1 MSVSG
6 NFTLVKHQIIVQIG
20 GPPYAQEKERAVK
33 PSSYSTFLSL
43 PVTFDNGFYPAGLD
57 FGKASAVFIVGWK

>member
-6 NFTLVKHQIIVQIG
+6 SFTLVKHQIIAQIG

-43 PVTFDNGFYPAGLD
+43 PVTFYPAGLD
-57 FGKASAVFIVGWK
+57 FGKASAVFTVGWK